1 MSSSFTVIAT
11 SQVAAFALSGRG
23 LIEMPLPPPPIVC
36 DSHDA
41 DSYYDLGY
49 GDGSN
54 GLHLVRIVAITIVLV
69 LAV

>member
-41 DSYYDLGY
+41 DSYYDLG
-49 GDGSN
+49 DGSN